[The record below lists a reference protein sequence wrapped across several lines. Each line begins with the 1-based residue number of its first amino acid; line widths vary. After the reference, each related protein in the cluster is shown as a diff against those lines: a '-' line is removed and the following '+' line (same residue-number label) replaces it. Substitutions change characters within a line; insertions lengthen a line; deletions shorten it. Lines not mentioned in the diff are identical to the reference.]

1 MAGAFCGAYVQEST
15 RNTTQIFVKIRN
27 TLFALGIGTTSLI
40 ASAVSLGSASGSVVL
55 GSPVDL
61 TFQVQPDPGSD
72 AASSC
77 VSANVMAG
85 DTVISG
91 QKVRI
96 TPVGATSVRLRAS
109 ISVDEPVL
117 RVTLSAGCVGAVTR
131 SYTFLVDL
139 PVAARQA
146 PSVMPLDIARLAGP
160 ASAASGGSSDLPT
173 SAMAQANAAKQPG
186 TAARTPAA
194 RAQSNVDAP
203 RVPSSVRKPAV
214 REQARVTAPVL
225 AKPRLLVESLDTWL
239 DLAIALRSTEQLLSA
254 PSQDDSPQRAQA
266 QALWRALNAQ
276 PESQQQE
283 IERLK
288 TLEAGSVTAKAS
300 AARDRAEI
308 DQLRQRLELAEQA
321 QFSST
326 LVYALGGLLLLALLL
341 AAWMWSRLR
350 SVSKQAEKAWHDS
363 IAFGAKLAPRTG
375 EGADLGADTVSGLN
389 DAGLTLIPPDS
400 YPLPDAAPPL
410 AEKSLPRA
418 PVQPA
423 KAVAAA
429 APRPTD
435 SHRAQ
440 PQFVR
445 SVFAASQSP
454 LQIVN
459 PEDLLDIQQQA

>member
-1 MAGAFCGAYVQEST
+1 M
-15 RNTTQIFVKIRN
+15 KIRN

-72 AASSC
+72 VASSC

-146 PSVMPLDIARLAGP
+146 PSVMPLDIARLVGP
-160 ASAASGGSSDLPT
+160 ASAASAGPSDLP
-173 SAMAQANAAKQPG
+173 SAMGQANAAKQLG
-186 TAARTPAA
+186 AAA
-194 RAQSNVDAP
+194 RAQSNADAP
-203 RVPSSVRKPAV
+203 RVPSPVRKPVV

-239 DLAIALRSTEQLLSA
+239 NLPIALRSTEQLLSA
-254 PSQDDSPQRAQA
+254 PSQEDSPQRAQA

-321 QFSST
+321 QFSSM
-326 LVYALGGLLLLALLL
+326 LVY
-341 AAWMWSRLR
+341 
-350 SVSKQAEKAWHDS
+350 
-363 IAFGAKLAPRTG
+363 
-375 EGADLGADTVSGLN
+375 
-389 DAGLTLIPPDS
+389 
-400 YPLPDAAPPL
+400 
-410 AEKSLPRA
+410 
-418 PVQPA
+418 
-423 KAVAAA
+423 
-429 APRPTD
+429 
-435 SHRAQ
+435 
-440 PQFVR
+440 
-445 SVFAASQSP
+445 
-454 LQIVN
+454 
-459 PEDLLDIQQQA
+459 